1 MSFKTLL
8 NLILVDTQQN
18 LEQKLSHWDQH
29 ISGNHQDYK
38 AYVQRGMVRFQLAKI
53 DDSIADFDHA
63 EELEPKITPY
73 LWQRGLSYY
82 YAARYQEGAKQFKI
96 DLTVN
101 RHDAEE
107 TIWQY
112 LCLAKYLGVAE
123 AQRAIAFSQNDSRLI
138 MCQISSFYAGD
149 CTLEELLAA
158 ANQQG
163 KRGNFYSHL
172 YLGLYYEV
180 AGDLEQG
187 RNYIA
192 KAAKDF
198 AIADYM
204 WYLACV
210 HRQLRNW

>member
-1 MSFKTLL
+1 M
-8 NLILVDTQQN
+8 DTQRT

-29 ISGNHQDYK
+29 ISGNRQDYK

-53 DDSIADFDHA
+53 DDSIADFDCA

-82 YAARYQEGAKQFKI
+82 YAARYQEGAKQFEI

-123 AQRAIAFSQNDSRLI
+123 AQKAMGKARAERIAFSQNDSRLI

-149 CTLEELLAA
+149 CTAEELAA
-158 ANQQG
+158 GNQQG
-163 KRGNFYSHL
+163 KRGNFYTHL

-187 RNYIA
+187 QRYIV

-210 HRQLRNW
+210 HQQLRNW